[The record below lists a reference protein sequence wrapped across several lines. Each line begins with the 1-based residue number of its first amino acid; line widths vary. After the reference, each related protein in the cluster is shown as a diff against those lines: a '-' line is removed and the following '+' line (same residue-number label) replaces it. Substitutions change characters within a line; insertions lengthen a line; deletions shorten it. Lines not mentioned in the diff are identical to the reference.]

1 METNKTGICAQV
13 IVQNR
18 DGKYLVVNHL
28 KKTQHPWRFPGGKV
42 EPIEQ
47 TKVAAKRELLEEVGI
62 WADPY
67 CLEPLGTEDN
77 TIDGGLW
84 RSHIFLVRAKNWIG
98 APASREPKK
107 LGECRWCTREELLKL
122 DVPDSLRAVVL
133 RAL

>member
-47 TKVAAKRELLEEVGI
+47 TKVRRKTRTARGSRH
-62 WADPY
+62 
-67 CLEPLGTEDN
+67 LGRSLIAWNHSAQRTT

-84 RSHIFLVRAKNWIG
+84 RSHIFLVHAKGLDRSTNF
-98 APASREPKK
+98 ARTEK
-107 LGECRWCTREELLKL
+107 TRRVQMVTKEELLKL
-122 DVPDSLRAVVL
+122 DISR
-133 RAL
+133 